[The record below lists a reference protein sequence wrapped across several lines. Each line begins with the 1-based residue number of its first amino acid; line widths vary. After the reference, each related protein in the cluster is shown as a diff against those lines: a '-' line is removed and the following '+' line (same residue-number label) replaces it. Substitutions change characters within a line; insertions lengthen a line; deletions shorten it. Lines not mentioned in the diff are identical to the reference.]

1 MLCEQLV
8 LRDRDTFDFHRPLM
22 PADDT
27 VQSPVDE
34 HPKLGFVPPLHAT
47 LVIRRRSGLRRRL
60 GGVPFLCDGQWRSC
74 RKSCARRHHL
84 QVIPSRCSPIHL
96 RASQECIGTDLGPN
110 SMKGGFYSGVS
121 SSKSGSACG
130 TMSCEQRIRL
140 GCDRF
145 PCLVFCIRNAWYST
159 RPMHSDQNQNAAVA
173 RGLLK
178 ENVAQRLREEI
189 LAARISP
196 GEKIVEG
203 KWAREYGV
211 AQISVREALNILA
224 TQGFVTK
231 GHGRSA
237 RVLKLE
243 RADIIHIYQVRGV
256 LEGLAARVITEDKLP
271 VDDLEA
277 GFNEI
282 QRSVGTGDLRQVIES
297 VQRFHML
304 MLEKPRNSVLR
315 EHGRRLLVPLY
326 AFTLM
331 KALVKRLDV
340 GPWERQLRL
349 HRLIID
355 VLQQGNPHLAEETL
369 IHVTDLFLHAALE
382 VWAP

>member
-1 MLCEQLV
+1 MHEV
-8 LRDRDTFDFHRPLM
+8 
-22 PADDT
+22 
-27 VQSPVDE
+27 E
-34 HPKLGFVPPLHAT
+34 
-47 LVIRRRSGLRRRL
+47 
-60 GGVPFLCDGQWRSC
+60 
-74 RKSCARRHHL
+74 
-84 QVIPSRCSPIHL
+84 
-96 RASQECIGTDLGPN
+96 
-110 SMKGGFYSGVS
+110 
-121 SSKSGSACG
+121 
-130 TMSCEQRIRL
+130 
-140 GCDRF
+140 
-145 PCLVFCIRNAWYST
+145 NAV
-159 RPMHSDQNQNAAVA
+159 AA

-178 ENVAQRLREEI
+178 ESVAQRLREEI

-224 TQGFVTK
+224 AQGFVTK

-243 RADIIHIYQVRGV
+243 RADVIHIYQVRGV
-256 LEGLAARVITEDKLP
+256 LEGLAARLITEEKLP
-271 VDDLEA
+271 VNDLESA
-277 GFNEI
+277 FQDI
-282 QRSVGTGDLRQVIES
+282 HRSVGSGDLRQVIES

-331 KALVKRLDV
+331 KALVKKLDV

-355 VLQQGNPHLAEETL
+355 VLQQGNPHLAEQFL
-369 IHVTDLFLHAALE
+369 IHVTNLFLHAALE

>member
-1 MLCEQLV
+1 M
-8 LRDRDTFDFHRPLM
+8 
-22 PADDT
+22 
-27 VQSPVDE
+27 
-34 HPKLGFVPPLHAT
+34 
-47 LVIRRRSGLRRRL
+47 
-60 GGVPFLCDGQWRSC
+60 
-74 RKSCARRHHL
+74 HL
-84 QVIPSRCSPIHL
+84 DV
-96 RASQECIGTDLGPN
+96 
-110 SMKGGFYSGVS
+110 
-121 SSKSGSACG
+121 
-130 TMSCEQRIRL
+130 
-140 GCDRF
+140 
-145 PCLVFCIRNAWYST
+145 
-159 RPMHSDQNQNAAVA
+159 NQNAAVA

-178 ENVAQRLREEI
+178 ESVADRLREEI
-189 LAARISP
+189 LAARIAP

-243 RADIIHIYQVRGV
+243 KADIIHIYQVRGV
-256 LEGLAARVITEDKLP
+256 LEGLAARIIAQEKLSL
-271 VDDLEA
+271 DDLETA
-277 GFNEI
+277 FKDI
-282 QRSVGTGDLRQVIES
+282 QHSVETCDLRQVIGS

-304 MLEKPRNSVLR
+304 LLEKPRNSVLR

-331 KALVKRLDV
+331 KALVKKLDT

-349 HRLIID
+349 HRLIVD

-369 IHVTDLFLHAALE
+369 IHVTNLFLHAALE
-382 VWAP
+382 VWAQ

>member
-1 MLCEQLV
+1 MSNQ
-8 LRDRDTFDFHRPLM
+8 
-22 PADDT
+22 
-27 VQSPVDE
+27 
-34 HPKLGFVPPLHAT
+34 PPLRGE
-47 LVIRRRSGLRRRL
+47 L
-60 GGVPFLCDGQWRSC
+60 PW
-74 RKSCARRHHL
+74 
-84 QVIPSRCSPIHL
+84 PSFKNGPRCTAAAST
-96 RASQECIGTDLGPN
+96 RAVRVCI
-110 SMKGGFYSGVS
+110 
-121 SSKSGSACG
+121 
-130 TMSCEQRIRL
+130 
-140 GCDRF
+140 
-145 PCLVFCIRNAWYST
+145 AWYIT
-159 RPMHSDQNQNAAVA
+159 RPMHTEQNAVAA

-178 ENVAQRLREEI
+178 ENVARRLREEI

-203 KWAREYGV
+203 EWAREYRV

-256 LEGLAARVITEDKLP
+256 LEGLAARLITEDRLP
-271 VDDLEA
+271 VNDLEA
-277 GFNEI
+277 AFQEI
-282 QRSVGTGDLRQVIES
+282 HRSVGTGDLRQVIDS

-331 KALVKRLDV
+331 KALVKKLDV

-349 HRLIID
+349 HRLIIE
-355 VLQQGNPHLAEETL
+355 VLEQGNPHLAEQML
-369 IHVTDLFLHAALE
+369 IHVTNLFLHAALE

>member
-1 MLCEQLV
+1 M
-8 LRDRDTFDFHRPLM
+8 
-22 PADDT
+22 AW
-27 VQSPVDE
+27 
-34 HPKLGFVPPLHAT
+34 
-47 LVIRRRSGLRRRL
+47 LRR
-60 GGVPFLCDGQWRSC
+60 CRSH
-74 RKSCARRHHL
+74 A
-84 QVIPSRCSPIHL
+84 Q
-96 RASQECIGTDLGPN
+96 
-110 SMKGGFYSGVS
+110 
-121 SSKSGSACG
+121 SA
-130 TMSCEQRIRL
+130 
-140 GCDRF
+140 F
-145 PCLVFCIRNAWYST
+145 AFAWYIT
-159 RPMHSDQNQNAAVA
+159 RPMHTEQNAVAA

-224 TQGFVTK
+224 AQGFVTK

-256 LEGLAARVITEDKLP
+256 LEGLAARLISEDKLP

-277 GFNEI
+277 AFNEI

-355 VLQQGNPHLAEETL
+355 VLQQGNPPLAEQML
-369 IHVTDLFLHAALE
+369 IHVTNLFLHAALE

>member
-1 MLCEQLV
+1 M
-8 LRDRDTFDFHRPLM
+8 
-22 PADDT
+22 
-27 VQSPVDE
+27 
-34 HPKLGFVPPLHAT
+34 HA
-47 LVIRRRSGLRRRL
+47 
-60 GGVPFLCDGQWRSC
+60 
-74 RKSCARRHHL
+74 
-84 QVIPSRCSPIHL
+84 
-96 RASQECIGTDLGPN
+96 E
-110 SMKGGFYSGVS
+110 
-121 SSKSGSACG
+121 
-130 TMSCEQRIRL
+130 
-140 GCDRF
+140 
-145 PCLVFCIRNAWYST
+145 
-159 RPMHSDQNQNAAVA
+159 QNAVAA

-178 ENVAQRLREEI
+178 ESVAQRLREEI

-256 LEGLAARVITEDKLP
+256 LEGLAARLITEDKLP

-277 GFNEI
+277 AFNEI
-282 QRSVGTGDLRQVIES
+282 HRSVGTGDLRQVIES

-331 KALVKRLDV
+331 KALVKKLDA
-340 GPWERQLRL
+340 GPWERQLRP

-369 IHVTDLFLHAALE
+369 IHVTNLFLHAALE
-382 VWAP
+382 VWAQ

>member
-1 MLCEQLV
+1 M
-8 LRDRDTFDFHRPLM
+8 
-22 PADDT
+22 
-27 VQSPVDE
+27 
-34 HPKLGFVPPLHAT
+34 HA
-47 LVIRRRSGLRRRL
+47 
-60 GGVPFLCDGQWRSC
+60 
-74 RKSCARRHHL
+74 
-84 QVIPSRCSPIHL
+84 
-96 RASQECIGTDLGPN
+96 E
-110 SMKGGFYSGVS
+110 
-121 SSKSGSACG
+121 
-130 TMSCEQRIRL
+130 
-140 GCDRF
+140 
-145 PCLVFCIRNAWYST
+145 
-159 RPMHSDQNQNAAVA
+159 QNAVAA

-178 ENVAQRLREEI
+178 ESVAQRLREEI

-224 TQGFVTK
+224 AQGFVTK

-256 LEGLAARVITEDKLP
+256 LEGLAARLITED
-271 VDDLEA
+271 
-277 GFNEI
+277 
-282 QRSVGTGDLRQVIES
+282 
-297 VQRFHML
+297 
-304 MLEKPRNSVLR
+304 
-315 EHGRRLLVPLY
+315 LLVPLY

-331 KALVKRLDV
+331 KALVKKLDA

-369 IHVTDLFLHAALE
+369 IHVTNLFLHAALE
-382 VWAP
+382 VWAQ